1 MGATRP
7 VHPGSLKFHF
17 SQRVVPGRWASG
29 RPERWDTP
37 RALPCPSSTDR
48 HGSFP
53 SSSPPDRRAVRSNQP
68 PIRPLLF
75 ESQDQDTY
83 PNVPVAFFRS
93 RLWKPPEGHG
103 LRTFGDSKSDAVRRI
118 ALRDD
123 SLALEPRAS
132 RQPYLNRSGSH
143 SVPSRTIA

>member
-7 VHPGSLKFHF
+7 VHPGSLKFNF

-29 RPERWDTP
+29 RPERWTHLKP
-37 RALPCPSSTDR
+37 SPASRPPTGTGHSLFLPAGPQS
-48 HGSFP
+48 GSIE
-53 SSSPPDRRAVRSNQP
+53 SASYSASAVRKPGPGYLS
-68 PIRPLLF
+68 
-75 ESQDQDTY
+75 E
-83 PNVPVAFFRS
+83 RS
-93 RLWKPPEGHG
+93 RRILRNQALDASGGHG

-118 ALRDD
+118 ALRDE